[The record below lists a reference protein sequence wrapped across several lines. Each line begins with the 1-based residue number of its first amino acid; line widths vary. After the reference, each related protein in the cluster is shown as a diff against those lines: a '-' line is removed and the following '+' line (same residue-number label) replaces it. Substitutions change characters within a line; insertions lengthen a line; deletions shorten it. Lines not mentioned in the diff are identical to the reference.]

1 MKIFKNKLILQKE
14 ISKDNYLSFVPTMG
28 GLHKGHLS
36 LIKKAKKY
44 KCKIC
49 VSIFVNPSQFN
60 KKNDFKNYP
69 RNIRSDIK
77 KLKKLKIN
85 YLYLPPYADIYSF
98 KTKNEIYL
106 DKFSKQLCGK
116 YRKGHFEGVLNVV
129 NRFLEII
136 DPKYIFL
143 GIKDFQ
149 QLILINE
156 HIQKNNIKTKVIE
169 CSTIREKNGVACST
183 RNFNLNNKELLIASN
198 IYKYLLNLK
207 KKIKNNYKL
216 FKINTIKK
224 DLISLGATKID
235 YVENLNMKKF
245 KKNKK
250 LENKFRLFFAY
261 YINNVRLID
270 NI

>member
-1 MKIFKNKLILQKE
+1 MKIFKNKLSLQKE
-14 ISKDNYLSFVPTMG
+14 ISKDNCLSFVPTMG

-49 VSIFVNPSQFN
+49 VSIFVNPTQFN

-69 RNIRSDIK
+69 RSLKSDLK

-85 YLYLPPYADIYSF
+85 YLYLPNYSDIYSF
-98 KTKNEIYL
+98 KSKNKIYV

-116 YRKGHFEGVLNVV
+116 FRKGHFEGVLNVV

-136 DPKYIFL
+136 NPKYIFL

-149 QLILINE
+149 QLALIDS
-156 HIQKNNIKTKVIE
+156 HIKKNKIKTKVIE
-169 CSTIREKNGVACST
+169 CKTIREKNGVACST
-183 RNFNLNNKELLIASN
+183 RNLILKKKELSIASN
-198 IYKYLLNLK
+198 IYKYLFNLNKKLK
-207 KKIKNNYKL
+207 KNYKL
-216 FKINTIKK
+216 FNIKK
-224 DLISLGATKID
+224 IRKDLVLLGATKID
-235 YVENLNMKKF
+235 YVTNLKINTF
-245 KKNKK
+245 KKHRK
-250 LENKFRLFFAY
+250 LKNNFKLFFAY
-261 YINNVRLID
+261 YIKNIRLID